1 MIVPLIV
8 AFVALVA
15 IATPVSIAMGL
26 AAAVAILWGGK
37 APINAVVTQ
46 MVSGMDS
53 FPLMAIP
60 FFILA
65 GELMERAG
73 ISEKLVHLAKV
84 MVGHIRGGLGLV
96 VLVGEYL
103 FSGISG
109 STAADISAIGS
120 LLIAPM
126 ERAGYKKGEAVAI
139 ISAATAMGILV
150 PPCIFMIVLASM
162 TNQSIGAMFVA
173 GFLPA
178 IVIGLGLGGYI
189 YWKAGRL
196 GIPREARASW
206 GERWRAIGDG
216 VIAMVMPGII
226 FGAIF
231 GGSPPSP
238 RRPSSRC
245 STRLCRLAIYK
256 RIAIADLPKIILAT
270 PSTPPC
276 MLLIGCHRLFL
287 GHDRGARAAGHR
299 HAGDGRLQFA
309 LVLPAPEQYH
319 LRRVRGR
326 PGGAPGDDRLRPGDV
341 PHRHAVRDRPAALWD
356 PDHRVDRDRGV
367 PAAHRGGAFH
377 RLRHREAQHRG
388 LHEVHGPLPRHPVP
402 GAAGDH
408 LRPLVHPSWAEA
420 VPAQA
425 DRGRGVPGGDPT
437 SCG

>member
-1 MIVPLIV
+1 MIVPLV
-8 AFVALVA
+8 GAFVVLL
-15 IATPVSIAMGL
+15 ATAVPVSIAMGL
-26 AAAVAILWGGK
+26 AAAIAILWGGK

-84 MVGHIRGGLGLV
+84 LVGHIRGGLGMV

-120 LLIAPM
+120 LLIGPM

-139 ISAATAMGILV
+139 VSAATAMGILV

-178 IVIGLGLGGYI
+178 VVIALGLAGYI
-189 YWKAGRL
+189 YWQAGQL

-231 GGSPPSP
+231 GGITTVTEAAVIAVLYSAFVGM
-238 RRPSSRC
+238 
-245 STRLCRLAIYK
+245 AIYK
-256 RIAIADLPKIILAT
+256 RIAVADLPTIILA
-270 PSTPPC
+270 STVNTAMC
-276 MLLIGCHRLFL
+276 MLLIGCATVFSWVMTVERVPQIIAQVVVGISSSPWFFLLLSNIIFLVFGAVLEGLPAMIVFVPVMYPIAMQFGIDPLHYGILIIASIGIGVFLPPIGVALFIACAIAKLSIVESTKYMAPYLVILFL
-287 GHDRGARAAGHR
+287 G
-299 HAGDGRLQFA
+299 LLVVTYVPWFT
-309 LVLPAPEQYH
+309 LVLPK
-319 LRRVRGR
+319 L
-326 PGGAPGDDRLRPGDV
+326 
-341 PHRHAVRDRPAALWD
+341 
-356 PDHRVDRDRGV
+356 
-367 PAAHRGGAFH
+367 F
-377 RLRHREAQHRG
+377 
-388 LHEVHGPLPRHPVP
+388 LH
-402 GAAGDH
+402 
-408 LRPLVHPSWAEA
+408 
-420 VPAQA
+420 
-425 DRGRGVPGGDPT
+425 
-437 SCG
+437 

>member
-1 MIVPLIV
+1 MTLPLILT
-8 AFVALVA
+8 FVMLLVV
-15 IATPVSIAMGL
+15 ATPVSIAMGL
-26 AAAVAILWGGK
+26 AAAIAILWAGK
-37 APINAVVTQ
+37 APINSVVTQ

-73 ISEKLVHLAKV
+73 ISERLVHLART
-84 MVGHIRGGLGLV
+84 MVGHIKGGLGMV

-109 STAADISAIGS
+109 STAADVSAVGS

-139 ISAATAMGILV
+139 VSAATAMGILV

-178 IVIGLGLGGYI
+178 VVIAIGLGGYI
-189 YWKAGRL
+189 YWQADRL

-231 GGSPPSP
+231 GGITTVTEAAVIAVLYSAFVGM
-238 RRPSSRC
+238 
-245 STRLCRLAIYK
+245 AIYK
-256 RIAIADLPKIILAT
+256 RIKVRELPQIILS
-270 PSTPPC
+270 STVNTAMC
-276 MLLIGCHRLFL
+276 MLLIGCATIFSWVMTVERVPQMVAAAVAAISSSPWFFLLLSNIIFVVFGAVLEGLPSMIVFVPVMYPIAMQFGIDPLHYGILVIASIGIGVFLPPIGVALFIACAIAKLNIVDSTKFMAPYLVILFLGLLVITYVPWFTLVLPRLFL
-287 GHDRGARAAGHR
+287 
-299 HAGDGRLQFA
+299 Q
-309 LVLPAPEQYH
+309 
-319 LRRVRGR
+319 
-326 PGGAPGDDRLRPGDV
+326 
-341 PHRHAVRDRPAALWD
+341 
-356 PDHRVDRDRGV
+356 
-367 PAAHRGGAFH
+367 
-377 RLRHREAQHRG
+377 
-388 LHEVHGPLPRHPVP
+388 
-402 GAAGDH
+402 
-408 LRPLVHPSWAEA
+408 
-420 VPAQA
+420 
-425 DRGRGVPGGDPT
+425 
-437 SCG
+437 